1 MKGFVELGDTFDQMR
16 VQRLR
21 HQLADHPLMT
31 TQSLADLALR
41 LDPEFVRFHDG
52 ERSVATNMSTLLY
65 TDPTRDS
72 LRKAIDNLHKARAFV
87 QLINIRSDPAYAALL
102 DELHAELLT
111 FLPARDRPLIN
122 RDASAFLASP
132 RSVTPF
138 HLDHEQNFLC
148 HLRGPKTFYV
158 WDHRDRSVISE
169 RALETFYRVGKLRD
183 PIYQA
188 DVEPKAQV
196 FVLEPGDCIFMPM
209 GSPHAAVTGDDVTA
223 TFSLLMNTRSS
234 YDIVETYRVN
244 HVLRRIGL
252 SPRPVGTSP
261 ATDSFKAH
269 TLEAARAV
277 RDLARFRRHERRL
290 QWY

>member
-41 LDPEFVRFHDG
+41 IDPEFVRFHDG
-52 ERSVATNMSTLLY
+52 ERSVATNMSSLLH
-65 TDPTRDS
+65 TDPTRDG
-72 LRKAIDNLHKARAFV
+72 LRKAIDNLHKAKAFV

-102 DELHAELLT
+102 DELHAELLRC
-111 FLPARDRPLIN
+111 LSARDRPLIN

-158 WDHRDRSVISE
+158 WDQRDRSVISE
-169 RALETFYRVGKLRD
+169 GALEIFYRVGKLRD
-183 PIYQA
+183 AIYQP

-196 FVLEPGDCIFMPM
+196 FELQPGDCIYMPM
-209 GSPHAAVTGDDVTA
+209 GAPHAAVTGDDITA
-223 TFSLLMNTRSS
+223 TFSVLMNTRRS
-234 YDIVETYRVN
+234 YDLVETYRVN
-244 HVLRRIGL
+244 HVMRRIGL
-252 SPRPVGTSP
+252 SPRPVG
-261 ATDSFKAH
+261 DSAMRDSLKRH
-269 TLEAARAV
+269 MLGAARVV
-277 RDLARFRRHERRL
+277 RELARGRRHEPRL

>member
-1 MKGFVELGDTFDQMR
+1 MGYVELGDAFDQMK

-21 HQLADHPLMT
+21 HQLVGHPLMT
-31 TQSLADLALR
+31 AQSIADLALR
-41 LDPEFVRFHDG
+41 IDPDYVRFHDG
-52 ERSVATNMSTLLY
+52 ERSVATNMTSLLR
-65 TDPTRDS
+65 TDPTRDG
-72 LRKAIDNLHKARAFV
+72 LRKAIGNLHKTRAFV
-87 QLINIRSDPAYAALL
+87 QLINIRSDPAYRALL
-102 DELHAELLT
+102 DELHAELLP
-111 FLPARDRPLIN
+111 FLPARDRALIN

-148 HLRGPKTFYV
+148 HLSGPKTFYV

-169 RALETFYRVGKLRD
+169 RALETFYHIGKLRD
-183 PIYQA
+183 AIYQP
-188 DVEPKAQV
+188 DVEPRAQV
-196 FVLEPGDCIFMPM
+196 FELQPGDCIYMPM
-209 GSPHAAVTGDDVTA
+209 GSPHAAVTGDDITA

-234 YDIVETYRVN
+234 YDMVETYRVN

-261 ATDSFKAH
+261 STDSFKAH
-269 TLEAARAV
+269 TVEAARTV

>member
-1 MKGFVELGDTFDQMR
+1 MGFVELGGTFDQMK

-21 HQLADHPLMT
+21 HQLAGHPLMT
-31 TQSLADLALR
+31 TESLAELALR
-41 LDPEFVRFHDG
+41 IDPDYVRFHDG
-52 ERSVATNMSTLLY
+52 ERSVATNMTSLLH
-65 TDPTRDS
+65 TDPTRES
-72 LRKAIDNLHKARAFV
+72 LRKAIANLHKAKAFV
-87 QLINIRSDPAYAALL
+87 QLINIRSDPAYRALL
-102 DELHAELLT
+102 DEVFADVLPW
-111 FLPARDRPLIN
+111 FPARDRQLLN
-122 RDASAFLASP
+122 RDAAAFLASP
-132 RSVTPF
+132 GSVTPF

-148 HLRGPKTFYV
+148 HIRGAKTFYV

-183 PIYQA
+183 AIYQA

-234 YDIVETYRVN
+234 YDMVETYRVN

-252 SPRPVGTSP
+252 SPRPVGDSP

-277 RDLARFRRHERRL
+277 RDLARLRRHERRL

>member
-1 MKGFVELGDTFDQMR
+1 MGYVELGDTFDQMK

-21 HQLADHPLMT
+21 HQLAGHPLMT
-31 TQSLADLALR
+31 TESIAELALR
-41 LDPEFVRFHDG
+41 IDPDYVRFHDG
-52 ERSVATNMSTLLY
+52 ERSVATNMGTLLR
-65 TDPTRDS
+65 TDPTRES
-72 LRKAIDNLHKARAFV
+72 LRKAIANLHKAKAFV
-87 QLINIRSDPAYAALL
+87 QLMNIRSDPAYRALL
-102 DELHAELLT
+102 DELHAELLP
-111 FLPARDRPLIN
+111 FLPSRDRALIN

-158 WDHRDRSVISE
+158 WDPRDRSVVSE
-169 RALETFYRVGKLRD
+169 RALETFYRIGKLRD
-183 PIYQA
+183 PIYQP
-188 DVEPKAQV
+188 DVEPKARV
-196 FVLEPGDCIFMPM
+196 FELQPGDCIFMPM
-209 GSPHAAVTGDDVTA
+209 GSPHAAVTGDDITA

-234 YDIVETYRVN
+234 YDMVETYRVN
-244 HVLRRIGL
+244 HVMRRFGF
-252 SPRPVGTSP
+252 SPRPVGDSP
-261 ATDSFKAH
+261 ATDSLKAH